1 MREQPRGCTG
11 VQLVPDTLCVWGSRF
26 WTAPAWAK
34 GHLRS
39 VYVLSLLR
47 GGCRLTHP
55 VPQRASSPL
64 CPEWAEGTLQWGAEH
79 RSLPIGRCPSSSTQ
93 VLQGAIRVRT
103 GSATC
108 SLVPLPCT
116 PSRQPGLSDHP
127 QEVAHVCVKRPVRK
141 ARLVSGP
148 RGRPLGAVPSP
159 GPRPTPHRP
168 GAFRHAGALGP
179 LSDDAKG
186 RLSSSTLA
194 SLSVGCGAP
203 PCPTLAHSQPS
214 PRPST

>member
-1 MREQPRGCTG
+1 MGQPFLDSTRLGEGAPFVVCTFSLCCAVAAGSPTRCHREP
-11 VQLVPDTLCVWGSRF
+11 PPLC
-26 WTAPAWAK
+26 APS
-34 GHLRS
+34 G
-39 VYVLSLLR
+39 LR
-47 GGCRLTHP
+47 GRCSGE
-55 VPQRASSPL
+55 QSS
-64 CPEWAEGTLQWGAEH
+64 

-93 VLQGAIRVRT
+93 GLQGAVRVRT